1 MTISNKS
8 KLIAEAADASI
19 RFEPQLNIAVEKPE
33 EPSPQLF
40 EHGYPAVCWEC
51 WKDLTNKEK
60 KEYQKAS
67 VPTL

>member
-1 MTISNKS
+1 MGQISDDVVNGLVCQICLSFFKVDS
-8 KLIAEAADASI
+8 LD
-19 RFEPQLNIAVEKPE
+19 EKPE

>member
-1 MTISNKS
+1 MGQISDDVVDG
-8 KLIAEAADASI
+8 LVC
-19 RFEPQLNIAVEKPE
+19 QLCLCFFKKDELDEKPG

-40 EHGYPAVCWEC
+40 EHGYPVVCWEC